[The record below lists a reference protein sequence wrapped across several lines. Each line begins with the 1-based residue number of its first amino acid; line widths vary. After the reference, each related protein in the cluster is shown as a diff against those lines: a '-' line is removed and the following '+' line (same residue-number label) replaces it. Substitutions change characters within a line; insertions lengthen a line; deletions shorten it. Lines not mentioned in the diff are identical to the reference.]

1 MCFSPHRHFRC
12 FTLLIGGVG
21 AVLAG
26 HSLSPLPVS
35 AACACPLTAHA
46 TFRHGRAQRRVPGA
60 VCVFCA
66 APPVLCA
73 ALGGRLQVLRR
84 TSALAQVLPIRRMA
98 YFARRSWPD
107 SAARVVRQ
115 QAFPLSNACT
125 DGVQMRGALCICA
138 CVKDW
143 LSGQPCVRVSRTHD
157 ASALIPSFARLPTVF
172 TARACRCDAAC
183 GSAGASAAAHCARGA
198 ASPLFRCHA
207 RRRFEEEE
215 ASGARG
221 AVTRAA
227 YAEGASAGADAASA
241 AAGGAYCKPLSA
253 PACCGARH
261 AAAAFLCARRTAA
274 AARGGADLQ
283 RGGAS
288 AGGERPVR
296 AGLASAA
303 GATH

>member
-1 MCFSPHRHFRC
+1 MDALDAVCQAPCACFALRPQSYALRSAAASRC
-12 FTLLIGGVG
+12 FD
-21 AVLAG
+21 
-26 HSLSPLPVS
+26 
-35 AACACPLTAHA
+35 AHL
-46 TFRHGRAQRRVPGA
+46 R
-60 VCVFCA
+60 
-66 APPVLCA
+66 
-73 ALGGRLQVLRR
+73 LRR
-84 TSALAQVLPIRRMA
+84 CFQSAGWPTLRADRGPT
-98 YFARRSWPD
+98 AR
-107 SAARVVRQ
+107 AARVVRQ